1 MLATLAKDLLDIK
14 TLLSLVRLMLG
25 VRMPQ
30 GVKSTLLLY
39 ADDWYIL
46 YQHKEVD
53 EIEKLLNKDFEN
65 ICGWFVDK
73 KLRTHFGDGKTKS
86 VLFTNK
92 RRLKNVHHLN
102 VRYKHIN
109 TKQHSQ
115 VTYLN
120 GRWANDTKV
129 YKQNKWK
136 IKVSL

>member
-25 VRMPQ
+25 VRMSQ

-65 ICGWFVDK
+65 ICG
-73 KLRTHFGDGKTKS
+73 GKTKS